1 MVDGTDGGLAANY
14 SLAIGQIDATAA
26 VITTKALT
34 AAATAADK
42 AYDGNTTAISTLTLS
57 GSIGSETLTTSGVG
71 STFNSANVADA
82 TTVTVNSATLVDGSD
97 GLGGLAT
104 NYSLATGQIDATA
117 AVITPKALIIIGMTA
132 ANKDYDGNL
141 VATVSGGSV
150 ITGVPGEFLNLS
162 NMPTLGVFADKNV
175 GINIGIKVNG
185 GAVLSNT
192 VRGLASNYSLV
203 LPTDLIADIADIA
216 DITVPIVPPKGCVF
230 ATNRLSLGA
239 RESDNEFGSVSS
251 GPISLSVGEI
261 HIGGSNLFT
270 CS

>member
-1 MVDGTDGGLAANY
+1 P
-14 SLAIGQIDATAA
+14 
-26 VITTKALT
+26 
-34 AAATAADK
+34 
-42 AYDGNTTAISTLTLS
+42 
-57 GSIGSETLTTSGVG
+57 
-71 STFNSANVADA
+71 
-82 TTVTVNSATLVDGSD
+82 
-97 GLGGLAT
+97 
-104 NYSLATGQIDATA
+104 GQIDATA

-132 ANKDYDGNL
+132 TNKYYDGNL

-203 LPTDLIADIADIA
+203 LPTDLIADI
-216 DITVPIVPPKGCVF
+216 TVPIVPPKGCVF

-251 GPISLSVGEI
+251 GPISLSVGEM